1 MCSRLL
7 PYRILGHLAPQCAAG
22 TLRNSPGR
30 GGHGATIASV
40 RQRGF
45 GFIEIIIVVAIVAVA
60 GFLLMQYF
68 SSTAK
73 TVEKMQQDRPL
84 ARSRLAADQ
93 ATLTSVQGLVTAYR
107 AEKGQ
112 NPPDRATV
120 LGLLVSPPK
129 FQCPGND
136 FDYEPATGALSLTIT
151 DDVRC

>member
-1 MCSRLL
+1 MRRRAPASTEPAPGGL
-7 PYRILGHLAPQCAAG
+7 RI
-22 TLRNSPGR
+22 SPGR
-30 GGHGATIASV
+30 GGHGATIVSV

-93 ATLTSVQGLVTAYR
+93 ATLTSVQSLVTAHR

-112 NPPDRATV
+112 NPPDKAAV

-151 DDVRC
+151 DDARC

>member
-1 MCSRLL
+1 MS
-7 PYRILGHLAPQCAAG
+7 
-22 TLRNSPGR
+22 
-30 GGHGATIASV
+30 
-40 RQRGF
+40 QRGF

-73 TVEKMQQDRPL
+73 TVEKLQQDRPL

-112 NPPDRATV
+112 NPPDKAAV
-120 LGLLVSPPK
+120 LGLLVSPPEI
-129 FQCPGND
+129 PVSR
-136 FDYEPATGALSLTIT
+136 ERLRLRARRPAALSLTIT
-151 DDVRC
+151 DDARC